1 MKNQRRNFT
10 TFPIIAIG
18 LAVSAL
24 FLVLAISGRRVSAAP
39 MARVEDHIVTLDQA
53 IRLIENFKNAPT
65 APTTKGGYFVRSIF
79 DKIFSQPGCVGL
91 RYYYAKKDDGT
102 ATLVLV
108 GVDGGGND
116 MIQGVLGDEGW
127 PCPPNCGA
135 PNQLNK

>member
-39 MARVEDHIVTLDQA
+39 IARVEDHVVTLDQA

-79 DKIFSQPGCVGL
+79 DKILSQPGCVGL